1 MSNFVQ
7 STKYDVHMYAKSRY
21 LSIYSFF
28 VIKYFKIWF
37 IAIFY
42 KELILKTGFGQVYG
56 KDLVQ
61 SILKKFILYFS

>member
-1 MSNFVQ
+1 MHL
-7 STKYDVHMYAKSRY
+7 Y
-21 LSIYSFF
+21 IF

-37 IAIFY
+37 TAIFY

-61 SILKKFILYFS
+61 SNLKKFIPYFFEFYFIFYAF